1 MEWCAQVLKKG
12 SKGTSESLDREGPP
26 SRGEEEVGGR
36 TERSYSLI
44 DLFSK
49 SVDSSG
55 FSFSIVVDISSTEV
69 EDFPLPTVYP
79 W

>member
-1 MEWCAQVLKKG
+1 M
-12 SKGTSESLDREGPP
+12 SLSTERGLPREGK
-26 SRGEEEVGGR
+26 RQQEVGGR

-49 SVDSSG
+49 SVDSSSG

-69 EDFPLPTVYP
+69 EDFPYGLPMVNTVGIMRITSTG
-79 W
+79 

>member
-1 MEWCAQVLKKG
+1 M
-12 SKGTSESLDREGPP
+12 SLSTERGLPREGK
-26 SRGEEEVGGR
+26 RQQEVGGR

-49 SVDSSG
+49 SVDSSSG